1 MKLLNKIST
10 PNINVV
16 ETTFQKKHF
25 LETKKNTSMDF
36 SMLVFFSYKHS
47 TCRKNHVYVIPLY
60 VDVVYDRFVNIV

>member
-25 LETKKNTSMDF
+25 LETKKYQHGEIHAGIF
-36 SMLVFFSYKHS
+36 SH
-47 TCRKNHVYVIPLY
+47 I
-60 VDVVYDRFVNIV
+60 NILHAGRITFM